1 MNDTWNWFLW
11 CGNEIQVLPH
21 VFLKKS
27 ALYPVT
33 PEVTELNNRK
43 YQKKTS
49 CTSSQRTTM
58 EQNSRK
64 QKFLKKI
71 TVSNTSWKVLFFLIF
86 YAKQRGLNVR
96 EKRWSKQPYLATS
109 REDLREAKLRIFSC
123 SACVCGVMDARGNF
137 GEHEKMR
144 KSSSR
149 RSRGQLQ
156 LFECSPNFP
165 SAL

>member
-1 MNDTWNWFLW
+1 M
-11 CGNEIQVLPH
+11 
-21 VFLKKS
+21 
-27 ALYPVT
+27 
-33 PEVTELNNRK
+33 
-43 YQKKTS
+43 
-49 CTSSQRTTM
+49 
-58 EQNSRK
+58 
-64 QKFLKKI
+64 
-71 TVSNTSWKVLFFLIF
+71 
-86 YAKQRGLNVR
+86 NVR

-123 SACVCGVMDARGNF
+123 SACVCGVMDARGKF

-165 SAL
+165 SALSLDIRTAKSVRKFFHARATTRICAKKPFIVIECKILSTLKKVNKRPYWLVKNTPHFILWFEREHLIQLTDKCD